1 MPTTPMWQFYFMH
14 LFEYFISGATPGVSS
29 LKAFL
34 DGIQSS
40 PNQEEISY
48 VEFEEYYEGLSI
60 SIDNDMEFANILHNT
75 WNI

>member
-1 MPTTPMWQFYFMH
+1 MTIFQI
-14 LFEYFISGATPGVSS
+14 L
-29 LKAFL
+29 L
-34 DGIQSS
+34 